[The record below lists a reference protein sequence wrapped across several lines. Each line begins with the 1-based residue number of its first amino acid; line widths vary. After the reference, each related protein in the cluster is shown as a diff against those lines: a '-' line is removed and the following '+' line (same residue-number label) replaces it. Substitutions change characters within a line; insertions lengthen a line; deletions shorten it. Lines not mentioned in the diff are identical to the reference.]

1 VRGPFAAGR
10 FVGSIFG
17 IIQRFGFGRAIAVLG
32 AAAGAI
38 AVLAMVFFHVGGE
51 PQSLLYSNLDLKEAG
66 QITSA
71 LAQANIKY
79 ESKGDG
85 SVITVPRDKVGT
97 ARLMLASKGLPT
109 SGSVGY
115 EIFDNASALGQ
126 TDFVQNLNKQ
136 RALEGELARTITSLR
151 GVSSAR
157 VHLVLPKR
165 ELFEEEAASPTAS
178 IVVGVASG
186 QLSSEQV
193 ASLRNL
199 VAGAVPNL
207 KPEKVTV
214 VDETGRMLAAGS
226 EDGDDFSS
234 TLASDRKRDAEERI
248 RKSIKD
254 VVEGVV
260 GVGKARVQVTA
271 DLDLNRVTT
280 QEEKYD
286 PDGQVVLSTT
296 TSADKQNDSS
306 SSAAGGASVANN
318 VPGGKGES
326 GQNANGTSSNKNDET
341 TNYVIS
347 KTTRTE
353 VQAPGAVKRLSVA
366 VAVDGAS
373 VTGKNGK
380 TTYTP
385 RSAEDMQHIQD
396 LVRSAMGYDQTRGD
410 QVSVVN
416 VRFNR
421 ETDAVG
427 GTEAKPGMFDFD
439 KNDVMRA
446 IEILILAIV
455 GILLIFFVLRPIMK
469 SAAGALPAAMGGGG
483 GMPMLAGGGGVMGA
497 QTPQLAYA
505 GGGGHTLGAEYPALA
520 GPSGEDHTIDI
531 ARIEGQVKASSVK
544 KVADFVDKHPEES
557 VSILRSWLHES

>member
-1 VRGPFAAGR
+1 VGGLFA
-10 FVGSIFG
+10 VL
-17 IIQRFGFGRAIAVLG
+17 QRFGIARVIAVLG

-38 AVLAMVFFHVGGE
+38 AVVALVVFHVGGE
-51 PQSLLYSNLDLKEAG
+51 PESLLYSNLDMKEAS
-66 QITSA
+66 QITAA
-71 LAQANIKY
+71 LSQANIKY

-85 SVITVPRDKVGT
+85 SVIMVPRDKVGT

-115 EIFDNASALGQ
+115 EIFDNTSALGQ
-126 TDFVQNLNKQ
+126 TDFVQNLNRQ

-165 ELFEEEAASPTAS
+165 ELFEEEAAPPTAS
-178 IVVGVASG
+178 IVVGVTAG
-186 QLSSEQV
+186 QLSGEEVQ
-193 ASLRNL
+193 SLRNL

-226 EDGDDFSS
+226 EDGDFTSS
-234 TLASDRKRDAEERI
+234 LASDRRTEAEERL
-248 RKSIKD
+248 RKAIKD

-286 PDGQVVLSTT
+286 PDGQVVLSTST
-296 TSADKQNDSS
+296 GAEKSQDNSSNPTSGASAASNIPGQGQAGGGGSS
-306 SSAAGGASVANN
+306 SQGN
-318 VPGGKGES
+318 
-326 GQNANGTSSNKNDET
+326 SNDKNEET

-347 KTTRTE
+347 KTTTT
-353 VQAPGAVKRLSVA
+353 QIKDPGAIKRLSVA
-366 VAVDGAS
+366 VAVDGVS
-373 VTGKNGK
+373 TTSKGGK
-380 TTYTP
+380 TTYAP
-385 RSAEDMQHIQD
+385 RSAEEMQHIQD
-396 LVRSAMGYDQTRGD
+396 LVRAAMGFDQTRGD
-410 QVSVVN
+410 QMSVVN

-427 GTEAKPGMFDFD
+427 GTEAKAGMFNFD
-439 KNDVMRA
+439 KNDIMRGA
-446 IEILILAIV
+446 ELFILFLV
-455 GILLIFFVLRPIMK
+455 GVLMIFFVLRPIMK
-469 SAAGALPAAMGGGG
+469 SAGGALPALVSGGPG
-483 GMPMLAGGGGVMGA
+483 LAGGGPYVGA
-497 QTPQLAYA
+497 QTAQLAFAGDA
-505 GGGGHTLGAEYPALA
+505 GGGGHLALA
-520 GPSGEDHTIDI
+520 APDHGIDI
-531 ARIEGQVKASSVK
+531 ARIEGQVKVSSIK

-557 VSILRSWLHES
+557 VSILRGWLHEG

>member
-1 VRGPFAAGR
+1 MR
-10 FVGSIFG
+10 VGWFFG
-17 IIQRFGFGRAIAVLG
+17 LVQRFGLARLIAVLG
-32 AAAGAI
+32 AAAGAV
-38 AVLAMVFFHVGGE
+38 AVLAMVLFHVGGE
-51 PQSLLYSNLDLKEAG
+51 PQSLLYSNLDLKEAS
-66 QITSA
+66 QITAA
-71 LAQANIKY
+71 LSQAGIKY

-97 ARLMLASKGLPT
+97 ARLMLATKGLPT

-126 TDFVQNLNKQ
+126 TDFVQNLNRQ
-136 RALEGELARTITSLR
+136 RALEGELARTIRSLR

-165 ELFEEEAASPTAS
+165 ELFEDEAAPPTAS
-178 IVVGVASG
+178 IVVGVTSG
-186 QLSSEQV
+186 QLSGEEVQ
-193 ASLRNL
+193 SLRNL

-226 EDGDDFSS
+226 DDGDYTS
-234 TLASDRKRDAEERI
+234 TFASDRKNDAEERV
-248 RKSIKD
+248 RKAVKD

-286 PDGQVVLSTT
+286 PDGQVVLSTST
-296 TSADKQNDSS
+296 GAEKSQDNSS
-306 SSAAGGASVANN
+306 NPAGGATAAAN
-318 VPGGKGES
+318 VPGAA
-326 GQNANGTSSNKNDET
+326 ANGTNSTGSNSDKNDET

-353 VQAPGAVKRLSVA
+353 IQEPGAIKRLSVA
-366 VAVDGAS
+366 VAVDGLS
-373 VTGKNGK
+373 TTTKNGK

-385 RSAEDMQHIQD
+385 RSAEEMQHIQD
-396 LVRSAMGYDQTRGD
+396 LVRSAMGFDQQRGD
-410 QVSVVN
+410 QLSVVN
-416 VRFNR
+416 VRFSR
-421 ETDAVG
+421 EADSVG
-427 GTEAKPGMFDFD
+427 GTEAKAPLFDFT
-439 KNDVMRA
+439 KNDIMRGV
-446 IEILILAIV
+446 ELLILTIV

-469 SAAGALPAAMGGGG
+469 SAGQGGGL
-483 GMPMLAGGGGVMGA
+483 MLPGAPALAAASPGAVMGA

-505 GGGGHTLGAEYPALA
+505 GGGGHAVGVQAIPGSETLAISAPVDDGR
-520 GPSGEDHTIDI
+520 IDI
-531 ARIEGQVKASSVK
+531 AKIEGQVKVSSIK

-557 VSILRSWLHES
+557 VSLIRSWLHEG